1 MRLQRGRSRNKPK
14 KCNDRGER
22 GLCTV
27 EELKEDLTYNNED
40 LEPGDLFNTDNKID
54 NGFKFNFLL
63 VFDYEHMHYV
73 FVEWYDDGHATIEP
87 KINKRKIDRYWV
99 LLDSQST
106 VDLFCN
112 SKLLKN
118 IRPVGNELVV
128 RCNT

>member
-54 NGFKFNFLL
+54 NGYEFYSPL
-63 VFDYEHMHYV
+63 VFDYEHIHYV
-73 FVEWYDDGHATIEP
+73 FVE
-87 KINKRKIDRYWV
+87 
-99 LLDSQST
+99 
-106 VDLFCN
+106 
-112 SKLLKN
+112 
-118 IRPVGNELVV
+118 
-128 RCNT
+128 